1 MLTQDT
7 TWKRKAKREGWLRF
21 VQSDVD
27 EIACRQ
33 GYYFDKAAAQRVFN
47 FFERVLR
54 HSKGMWGGQPFLLQ
68 PWQKDELLGPIFG
81 WKRPDGL
88 RRFRRV
94 HVELPKKNGKST
106 LAAGV
111 GLYMLRGD
119 GENGAD
125 VFSAAT
131 KKEQAALV
139 HNEAIT
145 MVKVSPLLSRQL
157 KINETTKVIAWEET
171 YSRYSV
177 LAADAEGAE
186 GLNIHALICDELHV
200 WRGRKFWD
208 SLRYGFAARKQA
220 LHFTITTA
228 GIYDPTSLGYQEHEY
243 AERVG
248 NGSVIDLEFFP
259 YIRAADKTAA
269 LDESYLSAEQHKK
282 ANPNY
287 NVTIQ
292 PEEIAKAAADAKEKI
307 SERGPF
313 LRYRLNLWVDEAESF
328 FDMDRWRACSD
339 PVDES
344 KLVGRRCFGGL
355 DLASKNDIAAWILL
369 FPPTTTDVKWRVL
382 CRFFVPQDN
391 AVKREAESSAKYATW
406 RRQGLITLTPGNTI
420 DYEVIRKQI
429 IADFKRFDIVQAGAD
444 PWNLEYIRQLVAAE
458 LNANDKI
465 IPVEQTFRELTN
477 PTKELERLVL
487 AGLLAH
493 GGSEV
498 LTWMAGNAVPREDE
512 NQNIKISRKRS
523 KEKIDGIAALINA
536 LSRAMVARPS
546 ERRYQAFVV

>member
-1 MLTQDT
+1 MLVKDD
-7 TWKRKAKREGWLRF
+7 TWKRKAKREGWLGR
-21 VQSDVD
+21 VVSDSD
-27 EIACRQ
+27 EIAAKQ
-33 GYYFDKAAAQRVFN
+33 GYYFDEKAAQRVFR

-54 HSKGMWGGQPFLLQ
+54 HSKGVWGGRPFLLE

-81 WKRPDGL
+81 WKRPDHL
-88 RRFRRV
+88 RRYRRA
-94 HVELPKKNGKST
+94 HVELAKKNGKTTVAS
-106 LAAGV
+106 GV

-131 KKEQAALV
+131 KKEQASLV

-145 MVKVSPLLSRQL
+145 MVKASPLLSRDL
-157 KINETTKVIAWEET
+157 TINQTTKVIAWEET

-208 SLRYGFAARKQA
+208 SLRYGFAARKQP

-228 GIYDPTSLGYQEHEY
+228 GIFDPTSLGYQEHEY
-243 AERVG
+243 AERIAT
-248 NGSVIDLEFFP
+248 GSVIDLEFFS
-259 YIRAADKTAA
+259 YIRAADKLAA
-269 LDESYLSAEQHKK
+269 LGDNYLDPEQHRK

-287 NVTIQ
+287 RVTIQ

-313 LRYRLNLWVDEAESF
+313 LRYRLNLWVDQAESF
-328 FDMDRWRACSD
+328 FDMDRWRTCND
-339 PVDES
+339 PVDEA
-344 KLVGRRCFGGL
+344 KLVGRRCYGGL
-355 DLASKNDIAAWILL
+355 DLANKEDIAAWVLL
-369 FPPTTTDVKWRVL
+369 FPPSGTDVKWRVL
-382 CRFFVPQDN
+382 CRFFVPRDN
-391 AVKREAESSAKYATW
+391 AARREGESSAKYATW
-406 RRQGLITLTPGNTI
+406 GRQGLITLTEGSTI
-420 DYEVIRKQI
+420 DYETIRKQI
-429 IADFKRFDIVQAGAD
+429 IADFKRFDIAQVGAD
-444 PWNLEYIRQLVAAE
+444 PWNLEYIRQLLATA

-465 IPVEQTFRELTN
+465 IPVEQTFRELSN

-493 GGSEV
+493 GGNEV
-498 LTWMAGNAVPREDE
+498 LTWCAANAVPREDE

-523 KEKIDGIAALINA
+523 KEKIDGVAALINA
-536 LSRAMVARPS
+536 LSRATVAKPGP
-546 ERRYQAFVV
+546 RYQAFVL